1 MQILK
6 ITFLFIIFILVNNSL
21 VGNSF
26 SENKLESGLSKQ
38 NELAYIDSNIVL
50 DSFNVI
56 PNEDYG
62 DIFSEKFDSLTNDWY
77 IRNAYNIDSIVNP
90 LISDSGLS
98 GCESAFNPEYQ
109 TQNISDSVYIQRL
122 GEINSMIDLSY
133 NESVR
138 KMIEFYA
145 HRIRGK
151 VEIMLGL
158 SNYYFPLFEQIL
170 DKYQMPIE
178 LKYMAI
184 IESALNPKAF
194 SKAGAS
200 GLWQFMYRTGKLYG
214 LEVTSY
220 IDERR
225 DPIKATEAAARHLK
239 DLYNIYGD
247 WHLVIAAYN
256 CGPGNINRAIARSGG
271 KRDYWSIYYRLPRE
285 TRGYV
290 PAFISAA
297 YIMNYY
303 KYHNLKPS
311 VPTFKIIS
319 DTVMVTDFVHFNQL
333 ASTLN
338 INIEILRELNPM
350 YKKDIIPAKKDRA
363 YSLVLPVEMI
373 TRYLETEKE
382 ILAYKRNEYFPNN
395 KIKEPEKPV
404 GKSTGAPSTIP
415 STEGK
420 TKVFYTVKT
429 NEVIGMVASW
439 FKVKTSDL
447 KYWNNIRGNLIRS
460 GQKLAIYVPNDQ
472 ADYYKDFDSMS
483 FNEKQHAIGKTTTQ
497 KIVVS
502 EQASGDATY
511 IYHTV
516 RSGDNLWDIAKKYP
530 GATADSIKE
539 LNNIT
544 NTRGLYPGQRLKIL
558 KKS

>member
-1 MQILK
+1 MAMQIEK
-6 ITFLFIIFILVNNSL
+6 ITFLFVIILLCHTILR
-21 VGNSF
+21 GNSF
-26 SENKLESGLSKQ
+26 IENNPEGVPTKPAEI
-38 NELAYIDSNIVL
+38 AYIDSNIVL
-50 DSFNVI
+50 DSFNVY

-77 IRNAYNIDSIVNP
+77 IKNAYNIDSAANP
-90 LISDSGLS
+90 LISNSSLY
-98 GCESAFNPEYQ
+98 ETYFNPENQ
-109 TQNISDSVYIQRL
+109 IQSMPDSIFIERL
-122 GEINSMIDLSY
+122 GALNSMVDLSY
-133 NESVR
+133 NESIK

-145 HRIRGK
+145 QKIRNK
-151 VEIMLGL
+151 VQIMLGL
-158 SNYYFPLFEQIL
+158 SNYYFPIFEQVL
-170 DKYQMPIE
+170 DKYQIPLE

-194 SKAGAS
+194 SRAGAS
-200 GLWQFMYRTGKLYG
+200 GLWQFMYGTGKLYG

-220 IDERR
+220 VDERR
-225 DPIKATEAAARHLK
+225 DPVKSTEAAARYLN
-239 DLYNIYGD
+239 DLYNIYKD

-256 CGPGNINRAIARSGG
+256 CGPGNINRAIARCGG

-303 KYHNLKPS
+303 KLHNLTPS
-311 VPTFKIIS
+311 VPSFQIMS
-319 DTVMVTDFVHFNQL
+319 DTVMVTDYLNFNQL
-333 ASTLN
+333 SSTLN
-338 INIEILRELNPM
+338 INIEILRQLNPM
-350 YKKDIIPAKKDRA
+350 FKKDIIPAKKDHT
-363 YSLVLPVEMI
+363 YPLVLPMELI
-373 TRYLETEKE
+373 TKFIESEKE
-382 ILAYKRNEYFPNN
+382 IYAYKRAEYFPNN
-395 KIKEPEKPV
+395 KIKEPEKQ
-404 GKSTGAPSTIP
+404 APQSHSASIP

-429 NEVIGMVASW
+429 NEVIGMVAGW

-460 GQKLAIYVPNDQ
+460 GQKLAVYVPNDL
-472 ADYYKDFDSMS
+472 ADYYKEFDSMS

-497 KIVVS
+497 QIVVS
-502 EQASGDATY
+502 KQDSGDNNY

-516 RSGDNLWDIAKKYP
+516 KSGDNLWDIAKQYP
-530 GATADSIKE
+530 GATADEIKM

-544 NTRGLYPGQRLKIL
+544 NTRGLYPGQKLKVI